1 MADKGF
7 LITFEGIDGA
17 GKSTVVAGLQA
28 LSEKMKLEPE
38 QEKGSVGGSGKK
50 AGENAGNSICPADF
64 LRRAVFTREPSR
76 ETLTGKAVYA
86 AIASDID
93 PLAEL
98 FLFVADHAAHLSD
111 VVRPEMQAGKIV
123 ISDRYADSR
132 CAYQGVT
139 LASVIP
145 NPDKDKTGI
154 SDEENALTF
163 VRRIHEPWTVT
174 PDLTFLFDI
183 DPAVS
188 VARCGSRG
196 EKTKFEKTA
205 FLAAVRRNFGL
216 IRQNEPERF
225 CVIDASQPPEVILKI
240 VTEKIGELVE
250 G

>member
-17 GKSTVVAGLQA
+17 GKSTIIAGLQS
-28 LSEKMKLEPE
+28 LSEKMK
-38 QEKGSVGGSGKK
+38 QESGDD
-50 AGENAGNSICPADF
+50 ESNDCPDGF

-132 CAYQGVT
+132 SAYQGVT

-145 NPDKDKTGI
+145 NPDKDRTGI
-154 SDEENALTF
+154 SDEENALNF
-163 VRRIHEPWTVT
+163 VRRIHEPWTIT

-183 DPAVS
+183 DPEISVS
-188 VARCGSRG
+188 RCGSRG

-205 FLAAVRRNFGL
+205 FLAAVRRNFDL
-216 IRQNEPERF
+216 IRKNDPQRF
-225 CVIDASQPPEVILKI
+225 CVIDATQPPDVIQKI
-240 VTEKIGELVE
+240 VTEKIRELVE